1 MPWPKDWSTHLGES
15 VVLEGVG
22 ANAELG
28 ALLQEDGLSI
38 WIEGLE
44 AWPPEFEFAA
54 NRGKPI
60 RVSGTVIKKDDLPV
74 FVVRR
79 DEPQRAGIP
88 VQSEKDFQTAN
99 WRYLLEDAEWT
110 VLD

>member
-44 AWPPEFEFAA
+44 AWPL
-54 NRGKPI
+54 N
-60 RVSGTVIKKDDLPV
+60 SSLLPTEGSL
-74 FVVRR
+74 FV
-79 DEPQRAGIP
+79 
-88 VQSEKDFQTAN
+88 
-99 WRYLLEDAEWT
+99 
-110 VLD
+110 